1 MCDALHVLKSSPQQ
15 RSSVLSHPASTWEM
29 VVNLLQ
35 VHAYTA
41 CPNDQTAY
49 LAELKS
55 GKEVLVVNAEGQQRS
70 AIVGRVK
77 IETRPL
83 VGAVTLQQQAFWVLV
98 LQTASVL
105 LCIPVTRGTRW
116 LTLPLNILCFT
127 YFRDVAG
134 VCMLEGQ
141 HV

>member
-1 MCDALHVLKSSPQQ
+1 MG
-15 RSSVLSHPASTWEM
+15 
-29 VVNLLQ
+29 VNMLQ

-49 LAELKS
+49 LAELRS

-83 VGAVTLQQQAFWVLV
+83 VGAVTLQQ
-98 LQTASVL
+98 
-105 LCIPVTRGTRW
+105 R
-116 LTLPLNILCFT
+116 TL
-127 YFRDVAG
+127 
-134 VCMLEGQ
+134 
-141 HV
+141 

>member
-1 MCDALHVLKSSPQQ
+1 
-15 RSSVLSHPASTWEM
+15 M

-35 VHAYTA
+35 VHSYTA

-83 VGAVTLQQQAFWVLV
+83 VGVVTLQQQTLWDLV
-98 LQTASVL
+98 LQTAFVL
-105 LCIPVTRGTRW
+105 LCVPVTRITR
-116 LTLPLNILCFT
+116 
-127 YFRDVAG
+127 
-134 VCMLEGQ
+134 
-141 HV
+141 